1 MSARRQTLLWVITI
15 VLCVVSLQPAGAIAA
30 ESPEQTMLRHI
41 NEARADAGLPRVTL
55 HSGLGQVAG
64 SWSAS
69 MSERQTLAHNPHLET
84 QVCGNWTRLA
94 ENVGVGWNR
103 GEAARGESIA
113 RLHQAFMQSP
123 DHRSIVLGDFAQV
136 GIGFAVDDRVWVT
149 VNFVRGGP
157 VRPCVGAASTQ
168 PTHPTERI
176 SESDPVA
183 AAVAVSRQRFAGA
196 GVQGRQASHAVLSRS
211 DVFADSL
218 AAAPLTDA
226 GPLLFTSSA
235 ALGSAARGELSRI
248 LAPGATV
255 YLLGGTSALGPQ
267 VEQAVRDRGFR
278 PVRLGGS
285 SRVETAL
292 RVADVVRDRHPDV
305 AQVAVARAFAAPGN
319 PTSGWA
325 DSVAGGAWAAAR
337 GVPVLLTPSE
347 RLDPAVAAWLA
358 RVRPARS
365 VLLGGTA
372 ALSSAVE
379 QAVPNAFR
387 VGGADR
393 AATAAAIATRLWRVD
408 TAPERQFVIING
420 VHAQGWAHG
429 LVAGG
434 VAADDGAPI
443 LMVGRDVPASTRQL
457 VADCSGTVT
466 GLTVMGDTT
475 VVTTRVLRD
484 LEQSGTAC

>member
-1 MSARRQTLLWVITI
+1 MAQRPTKWLWVIVAILTVT
-15 VLCVVSLQPAGAIAA
+15 VLLPAGGAA
-30 ESPEQTMLRHI
+30 AADSPEQLMLRHI
-41 NEARADAGLPRVTL
+41 NSARAEAGLPPMAL
-55 HSGLGQVAG
+55 HGELGKVAEA
-64 SWSAS
+64 WSAS
-69 MSERQTLAHNPHLET
+69 MAERGTLEHNPQLARE
-84 QVCGNWTRLA
+84 VCGSWTRVD
-94 ENVGVGWNR
+94 ENVGYSLNR
-103 GEAARGESIA
+103 SDLTLEQIVA
-113 RLHQAFMQSP
+113 RLHDAFMDSP
-123 DHRSIVLGDFAQV
+123 GHRMHILGDFEHV
-136 GIGFAVDDRVWVT
+136 GIGYEITDRVWVT
-149 VNFVRGGP
+149 VDFARGGP
-157 VRPCVGAASTQ
+157 LWACTATASTAGTTQ
-168 PTHPTERI
+168 RI
-176 SESDPVA
+176 TQTDPVG
-183 AAVAVSRQRFAGA
+183 AAVAVSRTRFDDAGA
-196 GVQGRQASHAVLSRS
+196 GQQQAAHAVLSRS

-218 AAAPLTDA
+218 AAAPLTDV

-235 ALGSAARGELSRI
+235 ALGSATAGELSRV

-255 YLLGGTSALGPQ
+255 YLLGGTSALSPE

-292 RVADVVRDRHPDV
+292 RVADVVRARHPDV

-337 GVPVLLTPSE
+337 GVPVVLTHSE

-372 ALSSAVE
+372 ALSAAVE

-408 TAPERQFVIING
+408 TAAERQFVIING
-420 VHAQGWAHG
+420 AHAQGWAHG

-443 LMVGRDVPASTRQL
+443 LMVGSHVPAPTRQL

-475 VVTTRVLRD
+475 VVTTEVLRD
-484 LEQSGTAC
+484 LEQSGNAC